1 MQVNKVKSYKSA
13 VYPKSFY
20 KKLQKEQAQYVL
32 KNRTGIKIEN
42 DCVIEEVD
50 CEHSILRLRNTEVNF
65 KKMKRVAQPIKEK
78 GKKAGNISEEKKV
91 IAFKASAV
99 RPVKVRADMEDMESE
114 KCVIEELDCKLSLVH
129 IGYKDTQEEEKTDL
143 TPDFDAEPETDRTK
157 QADNTEE
164 FTEEEPMPS
173 VQNSL
178 SAEPVFEQES
188 IYDMNRYASSNIVD
202 MIVLCSENN
211 SEDKEDAEENT
222 CRRVPYSEEK
232 SLNEKHFDFQKM
244 LECKKEKAH
253 MLCTFIQGQARLFA
267 DEISKNLLHSES
279 IHTNNKVGFLSLLSF
294 FGLLGFFTENK
305 ICFGFLGFLYYL
317 RYFYIK
323 PDENLKNHVF
333 ISGAYGFAVSM
344 VISFLSIL
352 LKSLSGNNLFLIYGM
367 GIGTVISLLAF
378 TILLHILQSKMKRL
392 EKGKQDQKLLE
403 QTQLESGKEE
413 NPNKDMLV
421 AMERPENTP
430 DITKE
435 D

>member
-1 MQVNKVKSYKSA
+1 
-13 VYPKSFY
+13 
-20 KKLQKEQAQYVL
+20 
-32 KNRTGIKIEN
+32 
-42 DCVIEEVD
+42 
-50 CEHSILRLRNTEVNF
+50 
-65 KKMKRVAQPIKEK
+65 
-78 GKKAGNISEEKKV
+78 
-91 IAFKASAV
+91 
-99 RPVKVRADMEDMESE
+99 
-114 KCVIEELDCKLSLVH
+114 
-129 IGYKDTQEEEKTDL
+129 
-143 TPDFDAEPETDRTK
+143 
-157 QADNTEE
+157 
-164 FTEEEPMPS
+164 
-173 VQNSL
+173 
-178 SAEPVFEQES
+178 
-188 IYDMNRYASSNIVD
+188 
-202 MIVLCSENN
+202 
-211 SEDKEDAEENT
+211 
-222 CRRVPYSEEK
+222 
-232 SLNEKHFDFQKM
+232 M

-430 DITKE
+430 DTTKE